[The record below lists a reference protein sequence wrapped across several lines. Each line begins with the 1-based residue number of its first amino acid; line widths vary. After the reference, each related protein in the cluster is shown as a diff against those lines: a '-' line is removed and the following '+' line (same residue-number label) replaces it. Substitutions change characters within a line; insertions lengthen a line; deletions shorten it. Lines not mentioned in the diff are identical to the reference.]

1 MKKKILT
8 IKQASQLIDGLT
20 EYRIRQMCISGE
32 LPCFMAGKKYLISEN
47 VLYRTVFTD
56 YPTSKDFSKT
66 ANDTSN
72 PSKKGSLTY

>member
-32 LPCFMAGKKYLISEN
+32 LPCFMAGKKYLISEEM
-47 VLYRTVFTD
+47 LYRI
-56 YPTSKDFSKT
+56 
-66 ANDTSN
+66 A
-72 PSKKGSLTY
+72 LW